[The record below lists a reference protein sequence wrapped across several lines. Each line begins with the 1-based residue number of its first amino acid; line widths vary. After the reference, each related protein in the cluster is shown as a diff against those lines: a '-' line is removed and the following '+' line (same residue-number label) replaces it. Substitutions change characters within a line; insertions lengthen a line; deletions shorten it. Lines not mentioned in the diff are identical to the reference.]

1 MVQAV
6 YAPASLFAESLDG
19 IQAVQGSKLRS
30 LLLRS
35 LQVFGEPGLLPGQ
48 VSQLGLH
55 YLLLLATEGI
65 CVSKA
70 SILAWILYGSRRPL
84 TLPTAPGHN
93 RRVSIGERHLPVVA
107 VRIQ

>member
-6 YAPASLFAESLDG
+6 DAPASLFAESLDG

-55 YLLLLATEGI
+55 YLLLLA
-65 CVSKA
+65 VSHEELDEPSLVLSNLRDLLLQMVSFAKT
-70 SILAWILYGSRRPL
+70 RPAGNSL
-84 TLPTAPGHN
+84 IYRL
-93 RRVSIGERHLPVVA
+93 
-107 VRIQ
+107 